1 MDGLPLP
8 PPGSMPPLSTPI
20 TTIPEV
26 RQAFSSLAQTFE
38 ALAGPSNAEQRFQ
51 RVEASYEA
59 LATELARMQT
69 SLTSTQEIVSSTQCD
84 LAASRGLIRELQNAI
99 NRQTRYIKS
108 LEAYVQQENN
118 KIIQHLNGVSHGVS
132 QFEARATS
140 AHVQLNDRVTY
151 HMDQQAAK
159 MDNFQNSIVAP
170 LFSALHQVVVGNTV
184 NASLPSPRRIEPIP
198 EEDKPQ
204 DPVQLAE
211 QGDADTV
218 ATDHGRASSSAPSV
232 DRTRS
237 SSKDSNAPLADTC
250 MMRSRDMPASQVA
263 EQHTEDVSETRDAQL
278 LASQCNTPKMTQS
291 SRAAHPSPI
300 ACSSPAIRPSSENPG
315 AVSSFTPRK
324 DTRVTSAPVRVMPH
338 PSPSSPEST
347 STHDAAARS
356 TPGTSRA
363 SSLLLSVS
371 GPVDSPMPNTA
382 SPTQATGSTESP
394 PLKRKRSSSIELV
407 RMNLVKTLANKAQRR
422 EAGHLTPQRPVDE
435 QPGRGHSTARTGAE
449 TASTSALFLVGPPR
463 PLATVDPRRRGASAT
478 NQIAIGVPAVEPMH
492 NEGGL
497 SVQSPR
503 QSWLS
508 QTPPRSVAAEQLT
521 PQSVAG
527 QLTSSSLS
535 THSTMDPVVLRQP
548 PQSNPSAVMAP
559 FHGSQGSVS
568 QPLQPSNTLNS
579 AAMPLKEVTAP
590 SNHSQ
595 APLIQP
601 LQPSS
606 VLNAAEVPST
616 GATADPR
623 KQAPS
628 LPPARGQAAAY
639 PLPRTTAPLITSRES
654 IAVTQTPRQ
663 TRVKAGP
670 ESAQSGHDAEQSSQP
685 FASEESASTFA
696 PQVATRPD
704 QNQQQDVGSTVESVV
719 SANQQLSHNAQPAIA
734 DNEVQGSCTVS
745 EQASPVPAN
754 DIPSTERQTEP
765 YLEDAASSTSP
776 APFTFSRQTT
786 VSIPELS
793 RSDPKQHSAPQF
805 RIVGV
810 ASLPG
815 KAHTEPS
822 RVLQPERPIQ
832 PQSEPL
838 PRHEEE
844 RSSISRPSE
853 AADRVI
859 AQTRVEWLAA
869 LHCLSSKGE
878 DHDPY
883 YIWAWLGPSKGWT
896 SSSREATPV
905 VVAPNHFV
913 TDSLVAED
921 LANDL
926 IRKKRA
932 TLKTQGT
939 ADWLELDVTWR
950 FDMAS
955 QQSGGAKHFR
965 ATRCFFL
972 IVPAK
977 YMRDGITLGKNLL
990 DELDLQVVPGN
1001 RQTRG
1006 YLVVAG
1012 EDGSGISLNAFPH
1025 HYHQYLTT
1033 TPFSRLC
1040 KLAEVAGARKD
1051 NPRFQ
1056 LNRQGDRS
1064 SRETSD
1070 PRQDTD
1076 ARRARGPRTPPLA
1089 DRLNG
1094 TTGELAVGARAE
1106 ASRSR
1111 TGEANRGMSSHQE
1124 EREAIWPHRVSRTDT
1139 SPCLPSQQV
1148 DADTASKTTGA
1159 AGVNVSGVVAA
1170 FDSGSPLS
1178 ELDESDSDATEV
1190 LGEEEVDELD
1200 DE

>member
-263 EQHTEDVSETRDAQL
+263 EQHTEDVT
-278 LASQCNTPKMTQS
+278 
-291 SRAAHPSPI
+291 AHPSPI

-1012 EDGSGISLNAFPH
+1012 EDGSDSTG
-1025 HYHQYLTT
+1025 
-1033 TPFSRLC
+1033 RL
-1040 KLAEVAGARKD
+1040 ASW
-1051 NPRFQ
+1051 Q
-1056 LNRQGDRS
+1056 LVLGQK
-1064 SRETSD
+1064 
-1070 PRQDTD
+1070 Q
-1076 ARRARGPRTPPLA
+1076 A
-1089 DRLNG
+1089 DR
-1094 TTGELAVGARAE
+1094 ERAK
-1106 ASRSR
+1106 R
-1111 TGEANRGMSSHQE
+1111 TE
-1124 EREAIWPHRVSRTDT
+1124 
-1139 SPCLPSQQV
+1139 QV